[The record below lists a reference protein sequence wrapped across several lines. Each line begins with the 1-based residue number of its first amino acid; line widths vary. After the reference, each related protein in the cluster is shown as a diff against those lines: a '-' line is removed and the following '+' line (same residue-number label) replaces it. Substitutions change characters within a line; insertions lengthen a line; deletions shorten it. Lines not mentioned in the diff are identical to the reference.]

1 VNIVIG
7 VCGGI
12 AAYKVANLVSAL
24 KKKGHGVDVVMT
36 KNACEFVAP
45 LTFQT
50 LSGNPVTCDTFQTP
64 IAWNVAHVSLAKKAD
79 VILVAPA
86 TANII
91 GKVACGIADD
101 MLSTT
106 IMAAR
111 GKVVFAPAMNTA
123 MYENPIVQENMAKL
137 KGLGYH
143 FVEADSGYLVC
154 GDSGVGRLAEMET
167 ILEYLDA
174 MIQENKDLTEKNIL
188 VTAGPTHEYMD
199 PVRFISNP
207 SSGKMGYAV
216 ARAAVRRG
224 ANVTLIS
231 GPVNLVPPVGV
242 RVVPVTS
249 ASDMHDAVLREFK
262 MADAL
267 VKAAAV
273 ADFRPVQ
280 ASTQKLKKEQITS
293 FEIEKNPDILHAVC
307 QNKGDK
313 VVVGFC
319 METQDVLENAQR
331 KLLAKGA
338 DLIVANSVAQGD
350 SAFASDNNN
359 VLILGKNGEQIT
371 SGPQS
376 KEQIADLILD
386 QVVKLL
392 P

>member
-1 VNIVIG
+1 MNIVIG

-12 AAYKVANLVSAL
+12 AAYKAANLVSAL
-24 KKKGHGVDVVMT
+24 KKKGHEVDVIMT
-36 KNACEFVAP
+36 KNACEFVTP

-123 MYENPIVQENMAKL
+123 MYENQIAQENMAKL

-143 FVEADSGYLVC
+143 FVEADSGYLAC
-154 GDSGVGRLAEMET
+154 GDSGAGRLAEMET

-174 MIQENKDLTEKNIL
+174 IMQKNRDLTGKNIL

-199 PVRFISNP
+199 PVRYISNP

-231 GPVNLVPPVGV
+231 GPVNLAPPTGV
-242 RVVPVTS
+242 RVIPVTS
-249 ASDMHDAVLREFK
+249 ASDMHDAVLREFES
-262 MADAL
+262 ADAL
-267 VKAAAV
+267 IKAAAV
-273 ADFRPVQ
+273 ADFRPAQ
-280 ASTQKLKKEQITS
+280 ASAHKLKKEQITS
-293 FEIEKNPDILHAVC
+293 FEIEKTPDILQTVC
-307 QNKGDK
+307 QHKGDK

-319 METQDVLENAQR
+319 METQDMLENAQR
-331 KLLAKGA
+331 KLLAKGV
-338 DLIVANSVAQGD
+338 DLIVANSVARGE
-350 SAFASDNNN
+350 SAFASDNND

-371 SGPQS
+371 SGLQT

-392 P
+392 S